1 MYIGSRAGFR
11 DKVKNNEVWQIHQ
24 RAYKKYFARTKK
36 GTMTKTEF
44 VAWAREAEE
53 LRERALKSYA
63 KADMTERKIIE
74 EELRV
79 ELNKL

>member
-1 MYIGSRAGFR
+1 
-11 DKVKNNEVWQIHQ
+11 
-24 RAYKKYFARTKK
+24 
-36 GTMTKTEF
+36 MTKTEF
-44 VAWAREAEE
+44 EAWAREAEE